1 MLQFG
6 SGRHVGER
14 IERLGDH
21 HYLPPQ
27 QQTADCGGPFYQAD
41 GQRIRLHDL
50 HFRCRINVQPAGHCR

>member
-1 MLQFG
+1 MIAFRCFSICPNPIDLLQFG
-6 SGRHVGER
+6 GGGHAGER

-41 GQRIRLHDL
+41 GQR
-50 HFRCRINVQPAGHCR
+50 V